1 MEAPRFARKAV
12 NLMLRSHAKRG
23 VSKHGPRHDWCPPFE
38 TRPTAAPQDEV
49 WYVASI
55 RSIYFFLFRRR
66 AIMFSPSISAEKAM
80 AA

>member
-1 MEAPRFARKAV
+1 
-12 NLMLRSHAKRG
+12 MLRSRAQRG
-23 VSKHGPRHDWCPPFE
+23 VSKHGQRYVWVPPFE

-49 WYVASI
+49 WFVASI
-55 RSIYFFLFRRR
+55 RSIYYFFLFRRR

>member
-1 MEAPRFARKAV
+1 MVLYPI
-12 NLMLRSHAKRG
+12 LRDAALR
-23 VSKHGPRHDWCPPFE
+23 
-38 TRPTAAPQDEV
+38 AAPQDEV